1 MDGIS
6 ISGLVSESWWIV
18 GPSISAV
25 TLFIAG
31 LINNKFGISGVWQQ
45 VCAWAC
51 ASTLSVLSWIFGIVS
66 VGEPTWL
73 SVIVLC
79 FFTGLASN
87 GIYDFPAIK
96 KWIDNL
102 PFFGKAKA

>member
-1 MDGIS
+1 MDAIS
-6 ISGLVSESWWIV
+6 ITGLVSESWWIV
-18 GPSISAV
+18 GPSIAAATV
-25 TLFIAG
+25 FIAG
-31 LINNKFGISGVWQQ
+31 LINNKFGIQGVWQQ
-45 VCAWAC
+45 VCAWIC
-51 ASTLSVLSWIFGIVS
+51 ASILSVLAWIFGVIQ

-79 FFTGLASN
+79 IITGLASN